1 VPNANEDQLDTGLYT
16 LDEMARVLGGAPVEE
31 QARAVLALSFFDQG
45 VILSGGVGPET
56 KRVTDRMSGLSPDL
70 IRNLA
75 SVGESQIR
83 RQGLYDPSAADAR
96 RVVRDMKGASLAAA
110 ELLAEQRGEGAAF
123 AYMEALERAAQ
134 DVNTKKA
141 TKAELANVAR
151 LLQLERPDRFR
162 SWSAV
167 PKAELK
173 DLIEDQLDTLVNP
186 TLLGKWEPEEV
197 ARMSYAER
205 QKTSDA
211 MTEGLEILNR
221 AGGFGDRLYTA
232 PMDTTKRRG
241 GWRIEGVTK
250 EGLIEGARRYFNHIT
265 GHGEARDQVTY
276 RGVRGVRE
284 IMKLREELER
294 TPYLK
299 TQGPPMAWI
308 NIIYAAR
315 KRDDL
320 WRRHA
325 GRKKRADAAAETQAQ
340 KDAQL
345 TLINPIAQPFTT
357 ATGTRSTLEA
367 LDAAGWGM
375 LITPDSYRP
384 ARVEFALSRGMP
396 LALDNGAFAA
406 WSRGE
411 DWEKTQREGFE
422 KRAEELGGLV
432 SWIVAPDIVAGG
444 ARSLELS
451 EAWIPW
457 LLERTPLVMLP
468 VQDGMT
474 PEDVAPVIAEH
485 HPRVGIFLGGST
497 EWKWD
502 TADEWGQLADA
513 WGVPYHVARVNSL
526 SAIQRAGSVGAS
538 SWDGTGPVQFPSSL
552 ERLER
557 GHRQQTMAL
566 LDAGVPCCATPD
578 LAEDLTGTWCVNCGE
593 QTEPGAVTYSSLF
606 PDVELQEEREKRR
619 TQRANPVPPAEVA
632 AVARRA
638 LTKRAASSKAR
649 PGGTAIGLARARDLA
664 NRRNLSEE
672 TLRRMVSF
680 FQRHDGHQEREA
692 RKDPESPASVA
703 WELWGGDPG
712 RRWAIESLD
721 RLGAS

>member
-1 VPNANEDQLDTGLYT
+1 MPNANEDQLETGLYT
-16 LDEMARVLGGAPVEE
+16 LVEMSRVLGGAPVDE

-56 KRVTDRMSGLSPDL
+56 RRVTERMSGLSPDL
-70 IRNLA
+70 IRHLA

-83 RQGLYDPSAADAR
+83 REGLYDPSAADAR

-123 AYMEALERAAQ
+123 AYMEALEKAAQ

-186 TLLGKWEPEEV
+186 HHFGPRPTAREYYHMGPRWRDAEQLGLFTEEQLGPRTELPPEPPPTWERMTHPKNQLMAQWRHESGIEV
-197 ARMSYAER
+197 HRAPHPTANYPWYVVGYAG
-205 QKTSDA
+205 TYSH
-211 MTEGLEILNR
+211 LV
-221 AGGFGDRLYTA
+221 TA
-232 PMDTTKRRG
+232 
-241 GWRIEGVTK
+241 
-250 EGLIEGARRYFNHIT
+250 
-265 GHGEARDQVTY
+265 
-276 RGVRGVRE
+276 
-284 IMKLREELER
+284 
-294 TPYLK
+294 
-299 TQGPPMAWI
+299 
-308 NIIYAAR
+308 
-315 KRDDL
+315 
-320 WRRHA
+320 
-325 GRKKRADAAAETQAQ
+325 KKRAELLAAGVEEKESHRQAMRWYREWR
-340 KDAQL
+340 KERWDRG
-345 TLINPIAQPFTT
+345 IRNPAAQPFTT

-422 KRAEELGGLV
+422 KRAEELGGVV

-451 EAWIPW
+451 QAWIPW

-566 LDAGVPCCATPD
+566 LDAGAPCCAAPD

-619 TQRANPVPPAEVA
+619 KQRANPVPPAEVA
-632 AVARRA
+632 AVARQA
-638 LTKRAASSKAR
+638 LAKRAASPKAR
-649 PGGTAIGLARARDLA
+649 PGGTAVGLARARDLA
-664 NRRNLSEE
+664 NRRNLSED

-692 RKDPESPASVA
+692 RKDPESPAAVA

-712 RRWAIESLD
+712 RSWAIESLD
-721 RLGAS
+721 RLEAS